1 MNTHQARKKVGFV
14 FSILILGL
22 TALNPISA
30 HSNPIYYGMWD
41 KDTSV
46 LGKHEPGN
54 YYETLEGIVSIA
66 GVFTLD
72 QHFNRTWYHKIRLQH
87 DPDID
92 AYKLMQVEEVPLNK
106 DIVEQVELVM
116 TGEQPIQVF
125 LKLKGHF
132 NYSCGNVLIVN
143 QGQTKYADKPQYR
156 FRFEVTVSSYNQFS
170 GNEIEAPCTTD
181 DKLYTLVLP
190 LQVYDLG
197 AGAYE
202 YAVNGIHTGAFE
214 LKSKNVVPDDLLKVQ
229 SEN

>member
-1 MNTHQARKKVGFV
+1 M
-14 FSILILGL
+14 
-22 TALNPISA
+22 
-30 HSNPIYYGMWD
+30 
-41 KDTSV
+41 
-46 LGKHEPGN
+46 
-54 YYETLEGIVSIA
+54 
-66 GVFTLD
+66 
-72 QHFNRTWYHKIRLQH
+72 
-87 DPDID
+87 
-92 AYKLMQVEEVPLNK
+92 
-106 DIVEQVELVM
+106 
-116 TGEQPIQVF
+116 
-125 LKLKGHF
+125 
-132 NYSCGNVLIVN
+132 LIVN

-229 SEN
+229 SKN

>member
-1 MNTHQARKKVGFV
+1 
-14 FSILILGL
+14 
-22 TALNPISA
+22 
-30 HSNPIYYGMWD
+30 
-41 KDTSV
+41 
-46 LGKHEPGN
+46 
-54 YYETLEGIVSIA
+54 
-66 GVFTLD
+66 
-72 QHFNRTWYHKIRLQH
+72 
-87 DPDID
+87 
-92 AYKLMQVEEVPLNK
+92 
-106 DIVEQVELVM
+106 M

-125 LKLKGHF
+125 LKLSGHF

-143 QGQTKYADKPQYR
+143 QGQTKYTDKPQYR

-197 AGAYE
+197 TGAYE

-229 SEN
+229 SKN